1 VQGPISTARRRA
13 TDLRQSATSA
23 GDRFESTRAG
33 RALISA
39 FLLVTLAAVTLANLP
54 DSQVRRTLLRVG
66 QPYLNA
72 TGLDQSWGVFAPDG
86 RRFVVDLVAHVRY
99 EDGTT
104 AQWSPPQGGPFLATY
119 WDYRWR
125 KWAENLMTLG
135 EVGGVI
141 RTPAAMWIAREMT
154 GPGKSPR
161 HVTLTTRFYDLY
173 PPGYPRGER
182 GSWRET
188 TAYEVEFPR

>member
-1 VQGPISTARRRA
+1 MTVRRRA
-13 TDLRQSATSA
+13 A
-23 GDRFESTRAG
+23 GLGPSSTGTAERLETTAVG
-33 RALISA
+33 RVLISA
-39 FLLVTLAAVTLANLP
+39 FLLVTLPAVTLANLP
-54 DSQVRRTLLRVG
+54 DSQVRRTLLVVG

-86 RRFVVDLVAHVRY
+86 RRFVVDLVARVRY

-104 AQWSPPQGGPFLATY
+104 ATWRPPQGGPFLATY

-135 EVGGVI
+135 GVGGVI

-154 GPGKSPR
+154 RPPKSPR
-161 HVTLTTRFYDLY
+161 QVMLTTRFYDLY
-173 PPGYPRGER
+173 PPGDPRGER
-182 GSWRET
+182 GPWRET

>member
-1 VQGPISTARRRA
+1 VRRRA
-13 TDLRQSATSA
+13 TDLRQSATGA
-23 GDRFESTRAG
+23 GERFESTRAG
-33 RALISA
+33 RALIST
-39 FLLVTLAAVTLANLP
+39 FLLVTLVAMALANLP

-72 TGLDQSWGVFAPDG
+72 TGLDQNWGVFAPDG

-99 EDGTT
+99 ADGTT
-104 AQWSPPQGGPFLATY
+104 AQWRPPVGGPFLATY

-135 EVGGVI
+135 VGGVI

-154 GPGKSPR
+154 RPGKSPR
-161 HVTLTTRFYDLY
+161 HITLTTRFYDLY
-173 PPGYPRGER
+173 PPGDPRER
-182 GSWRET
+182 GPWRET

>member
-1 VQGPISTARRRA
+1 LTVRRRLA
-13 TDLRQSATSA
+13 GLGPSSA
-23 GDRFESTRAG
+23 GTPDRLEITVAG
-33 RALISA
+33 RVLISA
-39 FLLVTLAAVTLANLP
+39 FLLVTLAAVILANLP

-72 TGLDQSWGVFAPDG
+72 TGLDQNWGVFAPDG

-104 AQWSPPQGGPFLATY
+104 AQWRPPQGGPFLATY

-125 KWAENLMTLG
+125 KWAENLMTLSHA
-135 EVGGVI
+135 GGAI
-141 RTPAAMWIAREMT
+141 RTPAAMWIAREMSR
-154 GPGKSPR
+154 PGKSPR
-161 HVTLTTRFYDLY
+161 YVRLTTRFYSLY
-173 PPGYPRGER
+173 PPGDLRER
-182 GSWRET
+182 GPWRET

>member
-1 VQGPISTARRRA
+1 MHRRLTALRPSATGTGERFETTAAGRLLIST
-13 TDLRQSATSA
+13 
-23 GDRFESTRAG
+23 
-33 RALISA
+33 
-39 FLLVTLAAVTLANLP
+39 FLVVTLAAVTLANLP
-54 DSQVRRTLLRVG
+54 DSQVRRTLLVVG

-72 TGLDQSWGVFAPDG
+72 TGLDQNWGVFAPDG

-99 EDGTT
+99 DDGTT
-104 AQWSPPQGGPFLATY
+104 ATWRPPRGGPFLGTY

-135 EVGGVI
+135 GVGGVI

-154 GPGKSPR
+154 RPGRSPR
-161 HVTLTTRFYDLY
+161 HITLTTRFYSLY
-173 PPGYPRGER
+173 PPGDPRAR
-182 GSWRET
+182 GPWTET